1 MSGDV
6 RDILDL
12 ERPPTPELTK
22 ESFLSQAKKKYVYE
36 K

>member
-1 MSGDV
+1 MSSDV

-22 ESFLSQAKKKYVYE
+22 DAVLNSKRRSNYE